1 MSRVLWNFK
10 LFSKRPGFCRFLQ
23 NKIDAEWL
31 TLFSIYRF
39 RILWLTWTYPA
50 DIYLFKVNNRNC
62 WTGWELCLK
71 LTIKTPN
78 FEQFSHNRPYNFG
91 TFYGN
96 FSQSSIKYLSKCR
109 LKYFQL
115 FCYCQ
120 VRNLEGQAIS
130 SLKNYM
136 THINLGSKYPT
147 NSCLFFFFFN

>member
-1 MSRVLWNFK
+1 MQNDWRYSVFTVSEFFDWHGLTQPTFT
-10 LFSKRPGFCRFLQ
+10 FSKSTIEIVEQ
-23 NKIDAEWL
+23 VEN
-31 TLFSIYRF
+31 
-39 RILWLTWTYPA
+39 
-50 DIYLFKVNNRNC
+50 
-62 WTGWELCLK
+62 CLK

-147 NSCLFFFFFN
+147 NSCLFFFFLINNFFIFSLKNLNNYND